1 MNNWVSLL
9 DFQAVVSN
17 KGSVIKTDGSGLTL
31 LAMQLVL
38 VAQLHSSQLQN
49 RHSLNAA
56 PANPEIWFQPESRAE
71 QYVLILA
78 FCFQH
83 SC

>member
-31 LAMQLVL
+31 LAMQPVL
-38 VAQLHSSQLQN
+38 VAQLHSSQLKN
-49 RHSLNAA
+49 RHSLNTA
-56 PANPEIWFQPESRAE
+56 PANPEIWFRPESRAE
-71 QYVLILA
+71 QYMLILV
-78 FCFQH
+78 FCFEH